1 MYGKEIKMVK
11 KQESIKVD
19 LYSGNDS
26 IRDYHTR
33 AKLIKGKPESSKA
46 GTLGPVGKALYE
58 LPGVAS
64 VEVDRYS
71 VVVER
76 GQMFTWAE
84 VEPRLK
90 EVLLSLSEER
100 TSAATK
106 KR

>member
-1 MYGKEIKMVK
+1 VKEIRMIK
-11 KQESIKVD
+11 KQELIKVD

-46 GTLGPVGKALYE
+46 GTLGPIGKALYE
-58 LPGVAS
+58 ISGVAS

-84 VEPRLK
+84 VEPRIK
-90 EVLLSLSEER
+90 DVLLSLSEER
-100 TSAATK
+100 PSVAAK